1 MPGESKRSVLS
12 ELKKP
17 LLQPPT
23 LVPAA
28 LEEHLLGTA
37 TAPYPATKPGS
48 LPPEAEIP
56 PEPPISGRRSKTR
69 VPTVP
74 VTFHLPVELR
84 DRIKITAQA
93 KQKTMVDLAI
103 EAFAD
108 YLGRNPVSEA
118 DLRRL
123 LGLS

>member
-17 LLQPPT
+17 LLQPPN
-23 LVPAA
+23 LVPAG
-28 LEEHLLGTA
+28 LEEHLLGT
-37 TAPYPATKPGS
+37 TPAPQPVS
-48 LPPEAEIP
+48 EPEAFRPVTEIHS
-56 PEPPISGRRSKTR
+56 ERIASGRPSKVR

-108 YLGRNPVSEA
+108 YLERNPVSEA
-118 DLRRL
+118 DLRKL

>member
-17 LLQPPT
+17 LLQPPN
-23 LVPAA
+23 LIPAE

-37 TAPYPATKPGS
+37 APPATES
-48 LPPEAEIP
+48 EALRPETEIQP
-56 PEPPISGRRSKTR
+56 TPSGRRSKAR

-93 KQKTMVDLAI
+93 KQKTMLDLAV
-103 EAFAD
+103 EAFDD
-108 YLGRNPVSEA
+108 YLDRNPVSEA

-123 LGLS
+123 LRL